1 MGQQN
6 ILLRWSHGASIISLR
21 SFQGSPILP
30 FLLLTDYSDE
40 THAGIMNDRA
50 TPVPNEILRRRSIS
64 WGNVF
69 MIPRRLG
76 KHRDVL
82 LMVISCFS
90 ITSFCVFFSKRGR
103 RYCRGQQMKLLRLR
117 LYNGQVSLMFLT
129 NLLISNVFCGSM
141 KDSRQ
146 GWNYMYGKQWCTI
159 NLWDF
164 RLCYCPVYW
173 LSRLPFETLQ
183 AGVHISPQ
191 TICEW
196 SGALLIRPISSF

>member
-40 THAGIMNDRA
+40 THVGIMNDRA
-50 TPVPNEILRRRSIS
+50 TPVPNEILRRQSIS

-82 LMVISCFS
+82 LMVVSCFS

-129 NLLISNVFCGSM
+129 NLLISNVFAVQW
-141 KDSRQ
+141 RTQ
-146 GWNYMYGKQWCTI
+146 GRVVITCMGNSDAQLIYEIFNFAIVQFIDYLVCHLKHCELVFI
-159 NLWDF
+159 
-164 RLCYCPVYW
+164 Y
-173 LSRLPFETLQ
+173 LPKPFVNGLE
-183 AGVHISPQ
+183 P
-191 TICEW
+191 C
-196 SGALLIRPISSF
+196 